1 MSSTGVF
8 HLIEVAGD
16 RELSSDRVARV
27 ARVTSVTASCLKCN
41 HHFTAA
47 DESTLLAVPGGIA
60 MRCPGCKAR
69 QAISSVVFD
78 DFLRRRE

>member
-16 RELSSDRVARV
+16 REPSSDRA

-47 DESTLLAVPGGIA
+47 DESTLLSVPGGIA

-69 QAISSVVFD
+69 QAISSVVFED
-78 DFLRRRE
+78 ILRRRE

>member
-16 RELSSDRVARV
+16 RELYSDRA

-41 HHFTAA
+41 HRFIAA

-60 MRCPGCKAR
+60 MCCPGCKAR
-69 QAISSVVFD
+69 QAISCVVFD

>member
-8 HLIEVAGD
+8 NLIDVAGD
-16 RELSSDRVARV
+16 RELSSGHA
-27 ARVTSVTASCLKCN
+27 ARVTSVTASCLKCD

>member
-16 RELSSDRVARV
+16 RELSSDRA

-60 MRCPGCKAR
+60 MCCPGCKAR
-69 QAISSVVFD
+69 QAISSVVFE